1 MDTADAFR
9 HSLALLV
16 RRGDLRSP
24 SLWEVTAKRL
34 PRPQWLSMDTADT
47 FRRSLGAV
55 SKEEL
60 KTMQERLHRAYELRF
75 KRR

>member
-1 MDTADAFR
+1 
-9 HSLALLV
+9 
-16 RRGDLRSP
+16 
-24 SLWEVTAKRL
+24 
-34 PRPQWLSMDTADT
+34 MDTADT